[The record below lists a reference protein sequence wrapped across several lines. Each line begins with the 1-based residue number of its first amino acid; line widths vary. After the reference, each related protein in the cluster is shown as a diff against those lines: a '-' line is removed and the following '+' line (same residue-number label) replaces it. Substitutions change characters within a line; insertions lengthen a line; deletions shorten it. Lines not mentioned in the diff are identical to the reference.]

1 MIPGIPQAD
10 SQQLLELIHSYP
22 HVEKVVLYGSRALGR
37 QRAGSDIDI
46 CLVAPSMALGEL
58 LELGASL
65 DDLLL
70 PWNIDLQLRHLIAHE
85 ELLAHIERAGQ
96 LLWERSTDEKAP
108 QPTL

>member
-10 SQQLLELIHSYP
+10 SQQLLDLIRSHP
-22 HVEKVVLYGSRALGR
+22 HVQKVVLYGSRALGR

-58 LELGASL
+58 LELGAAL

-70 PWNIDLQLRHLIAHE
+70 PWQIDLKLRHLIAHE
-85 ELLAHIERAGQ
+85 GLVAHIERAGQ
-96 LLWERSTDEKAP
+96 LLWERSPNAKAP

>member
-10 SQQLLELIHSYP
+10 SQRLLELIRSHP
-22 HVEKVVLYGSRALGR
+22 HVQKVVLYGSRALGR

-58 LELGASL
+58 LELGAAL

-70 PWNIDLQLRHLIAHE
+70 PWNVDLQLRHLIAHE
-85 ELLAHIERAGQ
+85 GLLSHLDRAGQ
-96 LLWERSTDEKAP
+96 LLWECSECKEKR